1 MRLSLLRAVAA
12 LSWCLGAIEAAAM
25 EPHPITVPGGDLA
38 DVLTHLALD
47 TNVDLLFASDLVRG
61 RHSPGARDAGDLT
74 EALRQILN
82 GTGLDYVKRGERA
95 ITIIAPPALTPPPH
109 AETGP
114 TPVPEVT
121 VREARLMTTPPSS
134 GPQTADELT
143 ERDVLSAEALARHP
157 DSTVADA
164 LARLVGISI
173 TLSSADP
180 NLGGL
185 DTVAR
190 GEGQFVTVRGLDSE
204 YNVTLVNG
212 VNVAQGQPYSRQ
224 VELGLMPPFG
234 LDHIDVV
241 KVSGAD
247 RDGDAIGGTI
257 DFHTPDALD
266 GAPFTRFTT
275 RGQIDQRAME
285 YGMSAGGGA
294 GQLEAA
300 RRFGPGDRF
309 GAYFG
314 VYYDQ
319 HAFVSSEQDS
329 QSGEWGYRLTTT
341 PGLGANPPGIRPED
355 NLVSLSV
362 NPQFTE
368 GDIQR
373 YGGSLSLDWR
383 GDDTSLS
390 FRSTYGHDDT
400 QQSVFQRGFQGIQY
414 VTGIRQANG
423 LYLTTTTDAQ
433 EHYWFETNPEQADLT
448 TNRLGG
454 ESDLGRLR
462 LSYDV
467 FYSWGQNS
475 RPDHLELSWGVQNP
489 PGTYV
494 GGLGGP
500 LTLSYAGSPAYPV
513 PVLSAAQL
521 AALGDLNRLT
531 AHIQGELN
539 ALESDQHK
547 AGGQVD
553 FRLDLSPGGESFIKG
568 GLKLTA
574 SRRFTD
580 DRDYLVP
587 IVATGSALGQS
598 SLIQKVIPQVIPGVY
613 DYPVPVL
620 NGDLV
625 RNLILSA
632 PREALTPDQYNQS
645 TMWGWED
652 VGAGYLLGHAAF
664 GSFDVEG
671 GLRVEH
677 SAVDTH
683 YWASG
688 WASSNTNYDKIL
700 PSLLLSWRPDAASL
714 YRASIWTSYA
724 RPAFFLLGGGVTTD
738 IGLGGI
744 LTITEGNPHL
754 KSTDSTNFDVSG
766 DWDLATGGHLSLA
779 GFWKALQHYLFNQGS
794 GYLDTESATAA
805 TTIIVTPRNGGSA
818 HIGGIEAAATQRFSG
833 LPAPFD
839 GLGVDLNGTVQH
851 SVAHLDNPA
860 LSGQL
865 PLQDAPELLANA
877 SLSYEGGDVRAALS
891 YRYEGDY
898 LEQYGLWGGL
908 YSNAALS
915 KWVHETRSLD
925 LSLGYRL
932 SDGFEIGAQVR
943 NLLADT
949 TYYSTIGRHNDAVP
963 QIIEAGRVFYLT
975 TSYQF

>member
-1 MRLSLLRAVAA
+1 VA
-12 LSWCLGAIEAAAM
+12 LSWCLGAIDAAAM
-25 EPHPITVPGGDLA
+25 EPHPITVPSGDLA
-38 DVLTHLALD
+38 EVLTHLALD

-61 RHSPGARDAGDLT
+61 RRSSGAREARDLA
-74 EALRQILN
+74 EALRQILA
-82 GTGLDYVKRGERA
+82 GTGLDYVRRGELA
-95 ITIIAPPALTPPPH
+95 ITIIAPPAPAPSRH
-109 AETGP
+109 ADRETFS
-114 TPVPEVT
+114 VPEVT
-121 VREARLMTTPPSS
+121 VRDRRLITDP
-134 GPQTADELT
+134 
-143 ERDVLSAEALARHP
+143 LSAGQQAGDDLTARGILSAAALAHHP

-224 VELGLMPPFG
+224 VELGLMPTFG

-266 GAPFTRFTT
+266 GAPFTRLTT
-275 RGQIDQRAME
+275 RGQIDQRALD
-285 YGMSAGGGA
+285 YGRSSGGGA
-294 GQLEAA
+294 GQLELA
-300 RRFGPGDRF
+300 RRFGPDDRF
-309 GAYFG
+309 GAYFSA
-314 VYYDQ
+314 YYDR

-341 PGLGANPPGIRPED
+341 PGLGANPAGVRPED

-390 FRSTYGHDDT
+390 FRSAYGHDDT
-400 QQSVFQRGFQGIQY
+400 EQSVFQRGFQGIQY
-414 VTGIRQANG
+414 VTGIRQSDG
-423 LYLTTTTDAQ
+423 LYLTTTKDAQ

-454 ESDLGRLR
+454 ESVFGWLR

-500 LTLSYAGSPAYPV
+500 LSLSYAGNPAYPV
-513 PVLSAAQL
+513 PVLAASQM
-521 AALGDLNRLT
+521 AALGDLSRLT

-547 AGGQVD
+547 VGGQID
-553 FRLDLSPGGESFIKG
+553 GRLELSPDGQDFLKG

-587 IVATGSALGQS
+587 IVSTGSMLGQS
-598 SLIQKVIPQVIPGVY
+598 PLIQAVLPQVIPGVY
-613 DYPVPVL
+613 NYPIPVL
-620 NGDLV
+620 KSDLV
-625 RNLILSA
+625 RKLILSA
-632 PREALTPDQYNQS
+632 PREALTADEYNQS

-652 VGAGYLLGHAAF
+652 VWAGYLLAHAQV
-664 GSFDVEG
+664 GPVEAEA

-677 SAVDTH
+677 SVIDTH

-688 WASSNTNYDKIL
+688 WASSDTRYDKVL
-700 PSLLLSWRPDAASL
+700 PSLLLSWRTDAATR
-714 YRASIWTSYA
+714 YRASVWTSYA
-724 RPAFFLLGGGVTTD
+724 RPAFFLLGGGVTSEVGPD
-738 IGLGGI
+738 GA

-754 KSTDSTNFDVSG
+754 KAIDSTNFDVSG
-766 DWDLATGGHLSLA
+766 DWDLPTGGHLSLA

-818 HIGGIEAAATQRFSG
+818 HIGGIEAAVAQRFS
-833 LPAPFD
+833 APFD

-860 LSGQL
+860 LSGTL
-865 PLQDAPELLANA
+865 PLQSAPELLANA
-877 SLSYEGGDVRAALS
+877 SLFYDGDGIQAALS

-898 LEQYGLWGGL
+898 LEQYGLWGGF

-915 KWVHETRSLD
+915 KWVHAAHSVD

-932 SDGFEIGAQVR
+932 AEGLQVGVQVR
-943 NLLADT
+943 NLLEDP

-963 QIIEAGRVFYLT
+963 QIIEAGRVYYLT
-975 TSYQF
+975 TSYSF